1 VQLETLV
8 FFLAGIALLIA
19 GAEVLVRGASRLA
32 SAIGVSPVVIG
43 LTVVAFGTS
52 SPELA
57 VGLQASLVGEPDIVL
72 GNVVGSNVFNVL
84 FILGLS
90 AAIAPLV
97 VAQQLVRFE
106 VPLMIGVSVLL
117 FVLALD
123 GRIGRLDGLVLTWG
137 IVGYCLFAIRQSL
150 KESPAVRT
158 EYEREFGQRAPRMN
172 QWLFNLV
179 LVVIGLAML
188 ILGSQWLISGAVALA
203 EALGVS
209 KLVVALTIVA
219 AGTSLPEVATSV
231 VASMRGERDIAVG
244 NVVGSNLFN
253 MLAILGLSSVVAT
266 DGIRV
271 APAALGF
278 DIPVM
283 IAVSVACL
291 PIFFT
296 GYRIARWEGLLFLAY
311 YVVYTLYLILD
322 ATQHDALPQFSAIMG
337 LFVIPLTLLTL
348 AVLAVRALKIERW
361 PKVLGTL
368 SNDDRPL
375 TAFLAAADVR
385 ASGGKARESSAVA
398 GNQSKTRTARVSP
411 GTEEE
416 GRDLLARLGI
426 NTVPVKRD
434 ADGDTGGRL
443 VRPAMRHGLRLTP
456 LMGDHR
462 RCRSGRERRVPY
474 KQ

>member
-1 VQLETLV
+1 LLVGEIVNLEALV

-19 GAEVLVRGASRLA
+19 GAEILVRGASRLA
-32 SAIGVSPVVIG
+32 AAIGVSPLVIG

-57 VGLQASLVGEPDIVL
+57 VSLQASVAGEPDIAL

-90 AAIAPLV
+90 ALLAPLV
-97 VAQQLVRFE
+97 VAQQLVRFD

-123 GRIGRLDGLVLTWG
+123 GSIGRFDGLVLTGG

-150 KESPAVRT
+150 KESPAVRAK
-158 EYEREFGQRAPRMN
+158 YEKEFGQRALRMSQRLLN
-172 QWLFNLV
+172 IV
-179 LVVIGLAML
+179 LVVIGLAVLM
-188 ILGSQWLISGAVALA
+188 LGSRWLLSGAVAVA

-209 KLVVALTIVA
+209 KLVIALTIIA

-231 VASMRGERDIAVG
+231 VASIRGERDIAVG

-253 MLAILGLSSVVAT
+253 VLGILGLSSVVAA

-271 APAALGF
+271 APSALRF

-296 GYRIARWEGLLFLAY
+296 GYRITRWEGFLFLAY
-311 YVVYTLYLILD
+311 YAGYTLYLILD
-322 ATQHDALPQFSAIMG
+322 AAQHDALPEFSAMMW
-337 LFVIPLTLLTL
+337 LFVIPLTLVTL
-348 AVLAVRALKIERW
+348 AILMVRALKIKR
-361 PKVLGTL
+361 
-368 SNDDRPL
+368 
-375 TAFLAAADVR
+375 
-385 ASGGKARESSAVA
+385 VA
-398 GNQSKTRTARVSP
+398 
-411 GTEEE
+411 E
-416 GRDLLARLGI
+416 GAG
-426 NTVPVKRD
+426 D
-434 ADGDTGGRL
+434 AG
-443 VRPAMRHGLRLTP
+443 
-456 LMGDHR
+456 
-462 RCRSGRERRVPY
+462 
-474 KQ
+474 QQ